1 MLRQQEAEIEELER
15 AAKEVERARRR
26 QEAIDRGEDPD
37 EIVFTSEDEE
47 GEDGEGGGGG
57 GGAGEG
63 GQVDKG
69 MEQVRK
75 KRNAGTPFHM
85 VLYCAGQNES
95 FKHGLSLSL

>member
-26 QEAIDRGEDPD
+26 QEAMDRGEDPD

-47 GEDGEGGGGG
+47 EGEDGEGGGGA
-57 GGAGEG
+57 GAG
-63 GQVDKG
+63 GQTDKG

-75 KRNAGTPFHM
+75 KKKCWNTITHGSLPCGT
-85 VLYCAGQNES
+85 
-95 FKHGLSLSL
+95 K

>member
-26 QEAIDRGEDPD
+26 QEAMDRGEDPD

-47 GEDGEGGGGG
+47 EGEDGEGG

-63 GQVDKG
+63 GQTDKG

-75 KRNAGTPFHM
+75 KRSAGTPLHM
-85 VLYCAGQNES
+85 VLYCAGQNEP
-95 FKHGLSLSL
+95 FKHGLGLSL